1 MNKNRSTG
9 AIMTLGNNKKFREM
23 SLEEQITYYQNRAS
37 QLKKKQAEQLA
48 EHHRTIGR
56 IFEQVFGV
64 ATGSDTEI
72 EDTMKRMSRMI
83 SAYRKS
89 SQRQS
94 APAPTNQ
101 APAKAGEP
109 ESAAGFVPDT
119 SGELAPQGPIKD

>member
-1 MNKNRSTG
+1 MSDKRSTG
-9 AIMTLGNNKKFREM
+9 AIMTLGDNKKFREM

-83 SAYRKS
+83 TVYRKS
-89 SQRQS
+89 SQRQ
-94 APAPTNQ
+94 PASTNQ

>member
-1 MNKNRSTG
+1 MNDVRSTG

-56 IFEQVFGV
+56 IFEQVFGD

-72 EDTMKRMSRMI
+72 EDIMKRMSRMI
-83 SAYRKS
+83 TVYRKS
-89 SQRQS
+89 SHSQS
-94 APAPTNQ
+94 APTNQ

-109 ESAAGFVPDT
+109 ECAAGFMPDT

>member
-1 MNKNRSTG
+1 MSKERSTG
-9 AIMTLGNNKKFREM
+9 AIITMGNNKRFREM

-48 EHHRTIGR
+48 EHHRAVGR
-56 IFEQVFGV
+56 IFERIFGD

-72 EDTMKRMSRMI
+72 EDAMKRMARTI
-83 SAYRKS
+83 TAYRKS
-89 SQRQS
+89 THSQ
-94 APAPTNQ
+94 PALTNQ